1 MCDLVQ
7 RIKSVRADL
16 ANDQVNGFERLSIID
31 DPERSLRDQV
41 MTGILIYTRR
51 SFHTCWPFTTFPILY
66 QIPTLRQSVVNLQFP
81 DEDL

>member
-41 MTGILIYTRR
+41 MTLSGGFSSTPED
-51 SFHTCWPFTTFPILY
+51 PFTHADL
-66 QIPTLRQSVVNLQFP
+66 LQLSQFFTKFLP
-81 DEDL
+81 